1 MTIYSDLIDNL
12 RKRLIDHKYTTFQ
25 EISITNGGKLHAIM
39 TPRRWM
45 VRYVCVVHEIPASV
59 TNAAML
65 TDLFNQIRRQ
75 LFVQYARFPYWKELG
90 TFLVLL
96 CSHEQYEQ
104 LAIHAGKLKDR
115 SGLHG
120 NVMLG
125 TILIDGEN
133 FQSSADTTWGLY
145 YSGQHFVAITQ
156 TVQEWCKEQ
165 SANVRREPLVDEM
178 STATITIP
186 TSKYS

>member
-1 MTIYSDLIDNL
+1 MTTYSGLIDDL
-12 RKRLIDHKYTTFQ
+12 RRKLVEYKYTEFQ
-25 EISITNGGKLHAIM
+25 EIPMANGGTLHAIM

-45 VRYVCVVHEIPASV
+45 VRYVCAVYEIPTGV
-59 TNAAML
+59 TNATML
-65 TDLFNQIRRQ
+65 TEVFNLIRRQ

-104 LAIHAGKLKDR
+104 LAVHTDEFKDH

-125 TILIDGEN
+125 TMLIDHER
-133 FQSSADTTWGLY
+133 FQSSADATWGLY
-145 YSGQHFVAITQ
+145 YSGKHFTAIARA
-156 TVQEWCKEQ
+156 VREWCKAKSTDSE
-165 SANVRREPLVDEM
+165 REVPIVVQ
-178 STATITIP
+178 
-186 TSKYS
+186 